1 MLQTTKKE
9 GNKTKIPQ
17 YEIVR
22 VIGSGSFGKQC
33 DSGYVFEGY
42 DPVNKRK
49 VALKR
54 VEKVGNQL
62 SREYEILME
71 IKECPY
77 VVRILDFY
85 YTRAAD
91 QKLIQNTIFEYVD
104 SNLEDLIQENIR
116 GGSTIPLAEIKG
128 ILCQLLLGLRFI
140 HDRNIS
146 HRDLKPENVLYS
158 ADRALKICDF
168 GSSKV
173 IDEEGKNTPYIVS
186 RYYRAPEL
194 IMCLTKYSTKID
206 IWGALIIKTL
216 QSKVYKCYLFEF
228 QIA

>member
-1 MLQTTKKE
+1 
-9 GNKTKIPQ
+9 
-17 YEIVR
+17 
-22 VIGSGSFGKQC
+22 
-33 DSGYVFEGY
+33 
-42 DPVNKRK
+42 
-49 VALKR
+49 
-54 VEKVGNQL
+54 
-62 SREYEILME
+62 ME

-116 GGSTIPLAEIKG
+116 GGSAIPLAEIKA
-128 ILCQLLLGLRFI
+128 ILCQLLLGLRYI

-158 ADRALKICDF
+158 ADKALKICDF

-206 IWGALIIKTL
+206 IWGALIIITL
-216 QSKVYKCYLFEF
+216 KSKVYKSYLFR
-228 QIA
+228 ISNYMILK